1 MTDLL
6 VVGEGYGEVRASARL
21 AARVLTAHGSARGD
35 PFHTV
40 REAMRLPVLAPGQL
54 EQAAE
59 IARRE
64 RPSALLV
71 TSDLDDACPS
81 VEAPRLSARLRAAG
95 LPFPCAVVLFHREY
109 ETLFVAAA
117 ASLAGRT
124 IRLGTSTLTMAEG
137 VEAPADPE
145 SPRGAKEWVTSN
157 LFVRRSY
164 KPTLHQTPVTDAL
177 SVAELRATR
186 LSSFVRLESAL
197 QHLALE
203 VRSSGR
209 GVYPPRAR
217 TRG

>member
-6 VVGEGYGEVRASARL
+6 VVGEGHGEVRASARL
-21 AARVLTAHGSARGD
+21 AAKVLAAHGSAHGS

-40 REAMRLPVLAPGQL
+40 REAMRLPVLGAGQL

-71 TSDLDDACPS
+71 TSDLDDGCPS
-81 VEAPRLSARLRAAG
+81 AVAPELSARLRSAG
-95 LPFPCAVVLFHREY
+95 LAFPCAVVLFHREY

-124 IRLGTSTLTMAEG
+124 IHLGTGTLTLAEG
-137 VEAPADPE
+137 VRAPEDPE
-145 SPRGAKEWVTSN
+145 SPRDAKKWVKSN
-157 LFVRRSY
+157 LFVRRPY
-164 KPTLHQTPVTDAL
+164 KPTLHQTPVTAAL
-177 SVAELRATR
+177 TIAELRATR

-197 QHLALE
+197 QHLALQ
-203 VRSSGR
+203 VRAGGR
-209 GVYPPRAR
+209 GVYPPRAPI
-217 TRG
+217 GD